1 MIRMKKK
8 NQPVQVPVSKLQN
21 YFSKLANL
29 LAENSETYLV
39 FQSGNKTSIEVA
51 PGEYMT
57 ISIQKGGQS

>member
-1 MIRMKKK
+1 MKKK
-8 NQPVQVPVSKLQN
+8 NQSVQVPVSKLQN

-39 FQSGNKTSIEVA
+39 SQSGNKTSIEVA

-57 ISIQKGGQS
+57 ISIQKGSQSCL

>member
-1 MIRMKKK
+1 MKKK
-8 NQPVQVPVSKLQN
+8 NQSAQVPVRKLQN

-39 FQSGNKTSIEVA
+39 SQSGNKTSIEVA

-57 ISIQKGGQS
+57 ISIQKGGEL

>member
-1 MIRMKKK
+1 MKKK
-8 NQPVQVPVSKLQN
+8 NQSVQVPVSKLQN

-29 LAENSETYLV
+29 LAENSGTYLV
-39 FQSGNKTSIEVA
+39 SQSGNKTSIENA

>member
-1 MIRMKKK
+1 MKKK
-8 NQPVQVPVSKLQN
+8 IQPVQVPVSKLQN

-39 FQSGNKTSIEVA
+39 SQSGNKTSIEVA

-57 ISIQKGGQS
+57 ISIQKGGNQ